1 MYIRTSASRS
11 PWTFFLLVFV
21 LSVPFW
27 SIGPM
32 AEQFLQKGIPINLPV
47 GALQAVNP
55 LIAAS
60 ILVYGEKG

>member
-1 MYIRTSASRS
+1 M
-11 PWTFFLLVFV
+11 FV

-47 GALQAVNP
+47 RTLQAVNP

>member
-1 MYIRTSASRS
+1 M
-11 PWTFFLLVFV
+11 LVFV

-47 GALQAVNP
+47 SALQAVNP